1 MTAQKLYEMEPQ
13 PGYESLDFEDKNATK
28 YLATFPFPY
37 MNGHL
42 HLGHAYS
49 MSKAEFMTRFQ
60 RQIGKRAL
68 FPFAFH
74 CTGMPISSAAIR
86 LQREI
91 DGGKTCSH

>member
-42 HLGHAYS
+42 HLG
-49 MSKAEFMTRFQ
+49 K
-60 RQIGKRAL
+60 
-68 FPFAFH
+68 FP
-74 CTGMPISSAAIR
+74 SSFV
-86 LQREI
+86 LS
-91 DGGKTCSH
+91 C

>member
-42 HLGHAYS
+42 HLG
-49 MSKAEFMTRFQ
+49 KF
-60 RQIGKRAL
+60 
-68 FPFAFH
+68 
-74 CTGMPISSAAIR
+74 
-86 LQREI
+86 
-91 DGGKTCSH
+91 